1 MIDNKNTIEKKNS
14 GKLEFK
20 KYFKASTIVK
30 NIPFI
35 LFVSSLAIIYIFIGH
50 YADGLTRKISKLE
63 KSVKELEYE
72 YKCVKSEVIYRSKFS
87 ELSKVVEPMGL
98 KELKAPPV
106 LLVDSSK
113 EKK

>member
-1 MIDNKNTIEKKNS
+1 MSDIKNNIEKKNS
-14 GKLEFK
+14 DKIEFK
-20 KYFKASTIVK
+20 KYFQASTIVK

-35 LFVSSLAIIYIFIGH
+35 LFVSSLAIVYIFIGH

-72 YKCVKSEVIYRSKFS
+72 YKCVKSDVIYRSKSS

-98 KELKAPPV
+98 KELKAPPM
-106 LLVDSSK
+106 LLVDSSE